1 VPKVPFNPVPEVQP
15 TGMPDDYQHIQ
26 SSPDMFGGLP
36 AQAEQ
41 RLGTDLKQ
49 GADQV
54 GEAVLHFRDM
64 QNTTD
69 ALNASTGASQEL
81 GDAETKFRMLS
92 GENATAG
99 YPAFEKQVQDIKAK
113 YVGQLQAPLAQ
124 QKFLQDFRSLSDRSM
139 LNAGI
144 HVGEQAKQAHLN
156 ALDSSIR
163 SEQANLVR
171 YTMTGQEPNYDNLVS
186 RTLQLAHEKG
196 LDKESAFA
204 LVQKTTGEAMHSM
217 IVARVAQGDTAGASK
232 MLSDAMSANAPGT
245 DLPLLDATHQASL
258 SQFIQQKQTM
268 DANRSLT
275 DQMRRMAYDDKVQ
288 KEAAEKAGNG
298 YVQQMLKDPTQV
310 DPTAIANDPNLK
322 YEQKLQLT
330 DRLNAALAGKGQ
342 GHDIQTYGPG
352 FYDALRAVHAAPD
365 DPSRITDPSQLWG
378 MAGPGGGLTVAGVDK
393 LTTEIN
399 GKRSSPEG
407 EAESKMKAGAL
418 AYAKHQL
425 SFEADYGTFKI
436 PDPKGQDAFNVGF
449 LPAFY
454 QAYDA
459 GIKAGKSPSQLLSKD
474 SPDFIVDKVM
484 QPFKRSPAE
493 RLKDQLDAGL
503 EPTAGDKGAAAAL
516 AKPPAIALPA
526 LGEERDGYKFKG
538 GNPALQASWEKIP
551 QAPLVGA
558 R

>member
-1 VPKVPFNPVPEVQP
+1 
-15 TGMPDDYQHIQ
+15 
-26 SSPDMFGGLP
+26 
-36 AQAEQ
+36 
-41 RLGTDLKQ
+41 
-49 GADQV
+49 
-54 GEAVLHFRDM
+54 
-64 QNTTD
+64 
-69 ALNASTGASQEL
+69 
-81 GDAETKFRMLS
+81 
-92 GENATAG
+92 
-99 YPAFEKQVQDIKAK
+99 
-113 YVGQLQAPLAQ
+113 
-124 QKFLQDFRSLSDRSM
+124 
-139 LNAGI
+139 
-144 HVGEQAKQAHLN
+144 
-156 ALDSSIR
+156 
-163 SEQANLVR
+163 
-171 YTMTGQEPNYDNLVS
+171 
-186 RTLQLAHEKG
+186 
-196 LDKESAFA
+196 
-204 LVQKTTGEAMHSM
+204 
-217 IVARVAQGDTAGASK
+217 
-232 MLSDAMSANAPGT
+232 
-245 DLPLLDATHQASL
+245 
-258 SQFIQQKQTM
+258 
-268 DANRSLT
+268 
-275 DQMRRMAYDDKVQ
+275 
-288 KEAAEKAGNG
+288 
-298 YVQQMLKDPTQV
+298 
-310 DPTAIANDPNLK
+310 
-322 YEQKLQLT
+322 
-330 DRLNAALAGKGQ
+330 
-342 GHDIQTYGPG
+342 
-352 FYDALRAVHAAPD
+352 
-365 DPSRITDPSQLWG
+365 